1 MEGIMKLQD
10 WRDVIT
16 RNFPET
22 GEITEETVDLIK
34 QESLRFRGNMRMATG
49 RIWED
54 KAFEKYRKEVLS
66 TPLP

>member
-1 MEGIMKLQD
+1 MKLKN
-10 WRDVIT
+10 WCDVIT
-16 RNFPET
+16 LDFPKP
-22 GEITEETVDLIK
+22 GVINKETVELIK

-54 KAFEKYRKEVLS
+54 EAFEKYRRQVLS

>member
-1 MEGIMKLQD
+1 MKLKD

-16 RNFPET
+16 LDFPKT
-22 GEITEETVDLIK
+22 GAITKETVGLIK

-54 KAFEKYRKEVLS
+54 EAFEKYRRKVLS